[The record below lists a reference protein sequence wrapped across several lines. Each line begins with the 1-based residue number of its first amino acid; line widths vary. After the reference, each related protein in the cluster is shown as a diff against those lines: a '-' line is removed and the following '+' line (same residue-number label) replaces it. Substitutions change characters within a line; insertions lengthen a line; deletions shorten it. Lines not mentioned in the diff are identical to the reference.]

1 MSKPPNEISNPI
13 IPITTDKIS
22 YAVIGTA
29 SFPMYSGQAGQW
41 KEKQPFLSWVFSCSY
56 HSIKTALPQYRKK
69 GSGWKKAE
77 GELKLCLFLLFS
89 FIYNSFQATFLFS
102 FENQERRKKDFSA
115 SFQFL
120 FSSGWKERERKKAE
134 RDRAYVLSPLLLKGG
149 KGCVLFSVGWWKW
162 CCWDGNKTIRNNS
175 VVDIIINQIF

>member
-77 GELKLCLFLLFS
+77 GELKRVGFVRKPRGFSTMPILFKREVPSWSEASSWLPFCFWTRLP
-89 FIYNSFQATFLFS
+89 YKLRRNSFYPVLKLFTPTHFFKLPAIKNATHL
-102 FENQERRKKDFSA
+102 QR
-115 SFQFL
+115 
-120 FSSGWKERERKKAE
+120 
-134 RDRAYVLSPLLLKGG
+134 LS
-149 KGCVLFSVGWWKW
+149 
-162 CCWDGNKTIRNNS
+162 
-175 VVDIIINQIF
+175 